1 MKHEIEVQPWFNDHR
16 RNAPAERHAE
26 IKTVVRWSCSCGRI
40 GPSRPLGLTMTSQR
54 LAHRSARIGGAGHVR
69 AAKSEDRP

>member
-1 MKHEIEVQPWFNDHR
+1 MKHDIEIQPWFNDHH

-40 GPSRPLGLTMTSQR
+40 GPSWRLGLTMTSQR
-54 LAHRSARIGGAGHVR
+54 LAHQSARVGGAGHVR
-69 AAKSEDRP
+69 AATRKAAP